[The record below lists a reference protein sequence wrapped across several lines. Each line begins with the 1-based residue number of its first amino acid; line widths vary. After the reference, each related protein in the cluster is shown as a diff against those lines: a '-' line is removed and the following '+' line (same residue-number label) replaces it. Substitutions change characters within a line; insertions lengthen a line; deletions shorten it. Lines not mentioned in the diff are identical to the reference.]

1 MDRDISPDKIQKGRM
16 AEILNMRRKKMKKRV
31 VIVLLTGLVIASL
44 AGCGTKADATDQE
57 FSESSSA
64 ETEADDE
71 ITNEEVVGEDAETSD
86 FAGAEDENIV
96 LYAEAGKQEY
106 IPLSDSEYY
115 EEDKTFVSETEEMYL
130 YNGEG
135 RKVGYVKTGHPIIAT
150 EQAKDIAWSRFKNPV
165 DGTDY
170 DYLYIL
176 NDYFIE
182 STKLHLD
189 AVSMKQGIE
198 DYIKQYGLEEIEYT
212 FLNEKASDMELFE
225 CRMDSVYDDEIEYTY
240 WIGQQIYSEEFR
252 PTNYETLYIECEED
266 TDGWIICR
274 IYYKDLFDLEY

>member
-1 MDRDISPDKIQKGRM
+1 
-16 AEILNMRRKKMKKRV
+16 MKKRV

-44 AGCGTKADATDQE
+44 AGCGAKAEATDQE
-57 FSESSSA
+57 VSESSSA
-64 ETEADDE
+64 ETEADNE
-71 ITNEEVVGEDAETSD
+71 IASEEVVGEDAETSD

-212 FLNEKASDMELFE
+212 FLNEKDSDMELFE

-274 IYYKDLFDLEY
+274 VYYKDLFDLEY

>member
-1 MDRDISPDKIQKGRM
+1 MVSF
-16 AEILNMRRKKMKKRV
+16 
-31 VIVLLTGLVIASL
+31 T
-44 AGCGTKADATDQE
+44 GCGTKTEATDQE
-57 FSESSSA
+57 IPESSSA

-71 ITNEEVVGEDAETSD
+71 IASEEVVGEDAETGD

>member
-1 MDRDISPDKIQKGRM
+1 
-16 AEILNMRRKKMKKRV
+16 MKKRV

-44 AGCGTKADATDQE
+44 AGCGAKAEATDQE
-57 FSESSSA
+57 VSESSSA
-64 ETEADDE
+64 ETEADNE
-71 ITNEEVVGEDAETSD
+71 IASEEVVGEDAETSD

-212 FLNEKASDMELFE
+212 FLNEKDSDMELFE

>member
-1 MDRDISPDKIQKGRM
+1 
-16 AEILNMRRKKMKKRV
+16 MKKRV

-165 DGTDY
+165 NGTDY
-170 DYLYIL
+170 DYLYISL
-176 NDYFIE
+176 IPHRNH
-182 STKLHLD
+182 SPQLCL
-189 AVSMKQGIE
+189 
-198 DYIKQYGLEEIEYT
+198 
-212 FLNEKASDMELFE
+212 
-225 CRMDSVYDDEIEYTY
+225 
-240 WIGQQIYSEEFR
+240 
-252 PTNYETLYIECEED
+252 
-266 TDGWIICR
+266 
-274 IYYKDLFDLEY
+274 

>member
-1 MDRDISPDKIQKGRM
+1 M
-16 AEILNMRRKKMKKRV
+16 
-31 VIVLLTGLVIASL
+31 
-44 AGCGTKADATDQE
+44 
-57 FSESSSA
+57 
-64 ETEADDE
+64 
-71 ITNEEVVGEDAETSD
+71 
-86 FAGAEDENIV
+86 
-96 LYAEAGKQEY
+96 
-106 IPLSDSEYY
+106 
-115 EEDKTFVSETEEMYL
+115 
-130 YNGEG
+130 
-135 RKVGYVKTGHPIIAT
+135 
-150 EQAKDIAWSRFKNPV
+150 
-165 DGTDY
+165 
-170 DYLYIL
+170 

-212 FLNEKASDMELFE
+212 FLNEKDSDMELFE

>member
-1 MDRDISPDKIQKGRM
+1 
-16 AEILNMRRKKMKKRV
+16 MKKRV

-44 AGCGTKADATDQE
+44 AGCGAKAEATDQE
-57 FSESSSA
+57 VSESSSA
-64 ETEADDE
+64 ETEADNE
-71 ITNEEVVGEDAETSD
+71 IASEEVVGEDAETSD

-165 DGTDY
+165 NGTDY

-212 FLNEKASDMELFE
+212 FLNEKDSDMELFE

>member
-1 MDRDISPDKIQKGRM
+1 
-16 AEILNMRRKKMKKRV
+16 MKKRI
-31 VIVLLTGLVIASL
+31 VIALVTGLMMVSFT
-44 AGCGTKADATDQE
+44 GCGTKTEATDQE
-57 FSESSSA
+57 IPESSSA

-71 ITNEEVVGEDAETSD
+71 IANEEVVGEDAETGD

>member
-1 MDRDISPDKIQKGRM
+1 
-16 AEILNMRRKKMKKRV
+16 MKKRIMV
-31 VIVLLTGLVIASL
+31 ALMTGLMMVSL

-57 FSESSSA
+57 VSESSSA
-64 ETEADDE
+64 ETETDDE
-71 ITNEEVVGEDAETSD
+71 IASEEVVGEDAETSD

-212 FLNEKASDMELFE
+212 FLNEKDSDMELFE

>member
-1 MDRDISPDKIQKGRM
+1 
-16 AEILNMRRKKMKKRV
+16 MKKRI
-31 VIVLLTGLVIASL
+31 VIALVTGLMMVSFT
-44 AGCGTKADATDQE
+44 GCGTKTEATDQE
-57 FSESSSA
+57 ISESSSA

-71 ITNEEVVGEDAETSD
+71 IASEEVVGEDAETGD

>member
-1 MDRDISPDKIQKGRM
+1 
-16 AEILNMRRKKMKKRV
+16 MKKRV

-44 AGCGTKADATDQE
+44 AGCGAKAEATDQE
-57 FSESSSA
+57 VSESSSA
-64 ETEADDE
+64 ETEADNE
-71 ITNEEVVGEDAETSD
+71 IASEEVVGEDAETSD

-212 FLNEKASDMELFE
+212 FLNEKDSDMELFE

-274 IYYKDLFDLEY
+274 IYYKDLFDFGY

>member
-1 MDRDISPDKIQKGRM
+1 
-16 AEILNMRRKKMKKRV
+16 MKKRI
-31 VIVLLTGLVIASL
+31 VIALVTGLMMVSFT
-44 AGCGTKADATDQE
+44 GCGTKTEATDQE
-57 FSESSSA
+57 ISESSSA

-71 ITNEEVVGEDAETSD
+71 IASEEVVGEDAETGD

-135 RKVGYVKTGHPIIAT
+135 RKVGYVKTGQPIIAT

-274 IYYKDLFDLEY
+274 IYYKDLFDFGY

>member
-1 MDRDISPDKIQKGRM
+1 
-16 AEILNMRRKKMKKRV
+16 MKKRIMV
-31 VIVLLTGLVIASL
+31 ALMTGLMMVSL

-57 FSESSSA
+57 VSESSSA
-64 ETEADDE
+64 ETETDDE
-71 ITNEEVVGEDAETSD
+71 IASEEVVGEDAETSD

-189 AVSMKQGIE
+189 AVSMKQGIV

-212 FLNEKASDMELFE
+212 FLNEKDSDMELFE

>member
-1 MDRDISPDKIQKGRM
+1 
-16 AEILNMRRKKMKKRV
+16 MKKRI
-31 VIVLLTGLVIASL
+31 VIALVTGLMMVSFT
-44 AGCGTKADATDQE
+44 GCGTKTEATDQE
-57 FSESSSA
+57 IPESSSA
-64 ETEADDE
+64 ETEADNE
-71 ITNEEVVGEDAETSD
+71 IASEEVVGEDAETSD

-212 FLNEKASDMELFE
+212 FLNEKDSDMELFE

>member
-1 MDRDISPDKIQKGRM
+1 MHPLQGV
-16 AEILNMRRKKMKKRV
+16 EV
-31 VIVLLTGLVIASL
+31 
-44 AGCGTKADATDQE
+44 
-57 FSESSSA
+57 SESSSA
-64 ETEADDE
+64 ETEADNE
-71 ITNEEVVGEDAETSD
+71 IASEEVVGEDAETSD

-176 NDYFIE
+176 ND
-182 STKLHLD
+182 
-189 AVSMKQGIE
+189 
-198 DYIKQYGLEEIEYT
+198 
-212 FLNEKASDMELFE
+212 
-225 CRMDSVYDDEIEYTY
+225 
-240 WIGQQIYSEEFR
+240 
-252 PTNYETLYIECEED
+252 
-266 TDGWIICR
+266 
-274 IYYKDLFDLEY
+274 

>member
-1 MDRDISPDKIQKGRM
+1 
-16 AEILNMRRKKMKKRV
+16 MKRRV

-44 AGCGTKADATDQE
+44 AGCGAKAEATDQE
-57 FSESSSA
+57 VSESSSA
-64 ETEADDE
+64 ETEADNE
-71 ITNEEVVGEDAETSD
+71 IASEEVVGEDAETSD

-212 FLNEKASDMELFE
+212 FLNEKDSDMELFE

>member
-1 MDRDISPDKIQKGRM
+1 
-16 AEILNMRRKKMKKRV
+16 MKKRV

-44 AGCGTKADATDQE
+44 AGCGAKAEATDQE
-57 FSESSSA
+57 VSESSSA
-64 ETEADDE
+64 ETEADNE
-71 ITNEEVVGEDAETSD
+71 IASEEVVGEDAETSD

-212 FLNEKASDMELFE
+212 FLNEKDSDMELFE

-274 IYYKDLFDLEY
+274 IYYMPMGRIYLI

>member
-1 MDRDISPDKIQKGRM
+1 
-16 AEILNMRRKKMKKRV
+16 MKKRIMV
-31 VIVLLTGLVIASL
+31 ALMTGLMMVSL

-57 FSESSSA
+57 VSESSSA
-64 ETEADDE
+64 ETETDDE
-71 ITNEEVVGEDAETSD
+71 ITSEEVVGEDAETSD

-212 FLNEKASDMELFE
+212 FLNEKDSDMELFE

>member
-1 MDRDISPDKIQKGRM
+1 
-16 AEILNMRRKKMKKRV
+16 MKKRV
-31 VIVLLTGLVIASL
+31 LSFLVTGLVIASL
-44 AGCGTKADATDQE
+44 AGCGTKTEATDQE
-57 FSESSSA
+57 VSESSSA
-64 ETEADDE
+64 ETEADNE
-71 ITNEEVVGEDAETSD
+71 IASEEVVGEDTETSD

>member
-1 MDRDISPDKIQKGRM
+1 
-16 AEILNMRRKKMKKRV
+16 MKKRI
-31 VIVLLTGLVIASL
+31 VIALVTGLMMVSFT
-44 AGCGTKADATDQE
+44 GCGTKAESTDQE
-57 FSESSSA
+57 ASESSSA

>member
-1 MDRDISPDKIQKGRM
+1 
-16 AEILNMRRKKMKKRV
+16 MKKRV

-44 AGCGTKADATDQE
+44 AGCGAKAEATDQE
-57 FSESSSA
+57 VSESSSA
-64 ETEADDE
+64 ETEADNE
-71 ITNEEVVGEDAETSD
+71 IASEEVVGEDAETSD

-212 FLNEKASDMELFE
+212 FLNEKDSDMELFE
-225 CRMDSVYDDEIEYTY
+225 CRMDSVYDDEIE
-240 WIGQQIYSEEFR
+240 
-252 PTNYETLYIECEED
+252 
-266 TDGWIICR
+266 
-274 IYYKDLFDLEY
+274 

>member
-1 MDRDISPDKIQKGRM
+1 
-16 AEILNMRRKKMKKRV
+16 MKKRI
-31 VIVLLTGLVIASL
+31 VIALVTGLMMVSFT
-44 AGCGTKADATDQE
+44 GCGTKTEATDQE
-57 FSESSSA
+57 ISESSSA

-71 ITNEEVVGEDAETSD
+71 IASEEVVGEDAETGD

-198 DYIKQYGLEEIEYT
+198 YYIKQYGLEEIEYT

>member
-1 MDRDISPDKIQKGRM
+1 MDRDISLDKIQKGRM

-44 AGCGTKADATDQE
+44 AGCGAKAEATDQE
-57 FSESSSA
+57 VSESSSA
-64 ETEADDE
+64 ETEADNE
-71 ITNEEVVGEDAETSD
+71 IASEEVVGEDAETSD

-212 FLNEKASDMELFE
+212 FLNEKDSDMELFE

>member
-1 MDRDISPDKIQKGRM
+1 
-16 AEILNMRRKKMKKRV
+16 MKKRV

-44 AGCGTKADATDQE
+44 AGCGAKAEATDQE
-57 FSESSSA
+57 VSESSSA
-64 ETEADDE
+64 ETEADNE
-71 ITNEEVVGEDAETSD
+71 IASEEVVGEDAETSD

-170 DYLYIL
+170 DYL
-176 NDYFIE
+176 
-182 STKLHLD
+182 
-189 AVSMKQGIE
+189 
-198 DYIKQYGLEEIEYT
+198 
-212 FLNEKASDMELFE
+212 
-225 CRMDSVYDDEIEYTY
+225 
-240 WIGQQIYSEEFR
+240 
-252 PTNYETLYIECEED
+252 
-266 TDGWIICR
+266 
-274 IYYKDLFDLEY
+274 

>member
-1 MDRDISPDKIQKGRM
+1 
-16 AEILNMRRKKMKKRV
+16 MKKRILIALV
-31 VIVLLTGLVIASL
+31 TGLMMVSFT
-44 AGCGTKADATDQE
+44 GCGTKTEATDQE
-57 FSESSSA
+57 ISESSSA

-71 ITNEEVVGEDAETSD
+71 IASEEVVGEDAETGD

>member
-1 MDRDISPDKIQKGRM
+1 
-16 AEILNMRRKKMKKRV
+16 MKKRV

-266 TDGWIICR
+266 TDGWIICIEILMPQIGKLLNLKALLLNQMTLTVKSR
-274 IYYKDLFDLEY
+274 RKMIQSLI

>member
-1 MDRDISPDKIQKGRM
+1 MVSF
-16 AEILNMRRKKMKKRV
+16 
-31 VIVLLTGLVIASL
+31 T
-44 AGCGTKADATDQE
+44 GCGTKTEATDQE
-57 FSESSSA
+57 ISESSSA

-71 ITNEEVVGEDAETSD
+71 IASEEVVGEDAETGD